1 MMTTSVLEP
10 SVLEQLS
17 DAITRSLKRPA
28 MVAPMVYEQNE
39 CVVVEMPAPRVP
51 LDEVEVSLE
60 GEYTLVI
67 GRPGQSFYAR
77 VALPAPVSVADSVA
91 YCLGGVLSMT
101 FLKADAVDELEVEE
115 DPTAA
120 FELAIG

>member
-1 MMTTSVLEP
+1 MMMTSVLEP

-28 MVAPMVYEQNE
+28 RVAPMVYEQNE

-51 LDEVEVSLE
+51 LEEVEVSLE

-67 GRPGQSFYAR
+67 GHPGQRLYAR

-101 FLKADAVDELEVEE
+101 FLKAEAADELDVEE